1 MERISFE
8 TAKLALEKGY
18 KNGSNKVYTATG
30 KYLWTPYYE
39 ETFHNGDENREFKY
53 EAPYQA
59 ELQEWLREKHNI
71 FMEINH
77 SISSDNKGYWTV
89 WLYKYYCDMPNK
101 QLNSASGC
109 YKTYEEAVE
118 VGLKD
123 ALTYYI

>member
-39 ETFHNGDENREFKY
+39 ETFHNGDEDREFKY

-71 FMEINH
+71 FMK
-77 SISSDNKGYWTV
+77 ISHCISGKKGYWDI
-89 WLYKYYCDMPNK
+89 WLYRYYYDKPSEL
-101 QLNSASGC
+101 LNHASSLHD
-109 YKTYEEAVE
+109 TYEEAVE